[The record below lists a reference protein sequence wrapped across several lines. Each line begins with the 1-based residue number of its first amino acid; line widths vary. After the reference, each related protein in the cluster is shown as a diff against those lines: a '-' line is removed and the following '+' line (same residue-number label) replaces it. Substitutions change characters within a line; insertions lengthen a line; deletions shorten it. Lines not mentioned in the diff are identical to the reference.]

1 MVQFFTLP
9 GLSEYEDTV
18 KLMEDKVAS
27 LINKSSKEVVYLVE
41 YKDIYTAGTSF
52 KANEL
57 LDPGDIPVIYTNRG
71 GKFTYH
77 GSGQRVIYPI
87 LDLASEWGQKD
98 LRLYIKLLE
107 EWVIN
112 SLLYLGIKAF
122 TINGMVG
129 IWGKENGVPAKIASI
144 GVRVRKWITYHGIA
158 VNISTNLDMFSGII
172 ACGLRDMPVTSLKKL
187 GVDITLEQFDEV
199 IKDKF
204 FEVFSY
210 RANQG

>member
-1 MVQFFTLP
+1 MVQFVTLS

-27 LINKSSKEVVYLVE
+27 LINKTSREVVYLVE
-41 YKDIYTAGTSF
+41 YKDIYTAGSSS

-57 LDPGDIPVIYTNRG
+57 LYPGDVPVIYTNRG

-77 GSGQRVIYPI
+77 GAGQRVIYPI
-87 LDLASEWGQKD
+87 LDLASGREQKD
-98 LRLYIKLLE
+98 LKLYIKLLE

-112 SLLYLGIKAF
+112 SLLYFGIKAF
-122 TINGMVG
+122 TISGMVG
-129 IWGKENGVPAKIASI
+129 IWVKENGVPAKIASI

-158 VNISTNLDMFSGII
+158 VNVSTNLDMFSGII

-187 GVDITLEQFDEV
+187 GIDITLEQFDEV

-204 FEVFSY
+204 FEVLD
-210 RANQG
+210 RK

>member
-1 MVQFFTLP
+1 MVQFVTLS

-41 YKDIYTAGTSF
+41 YKDVYTAGTSF

-57 LDPGDIPVIYTNRG
+57 LYPGDIPVIYTNRG

-87 LDLASEWGQKD
+87 VDLASEWGQKD
-98 LRLYIKLLE
+98 LKLYIKLLE
-107 EWVIN
+107 EWIIN
-112 SLLYLGIKAF
+112 SLLYFGIKAF

-129 IWGKENGVPAKIASI
+129 IWVKENGVPAKIASI
-144 GVRVRKWITYHGIA
+144 GVRVRKWIAYHGIA

-172 ACGLRDMPVTSLKKL
+172 ACGLRDVPVTSLKKL

-204 FEVFSY
+204 FEIFY
-210 RANQG
+210 G

>member
-1 MVQFFTLP
+1 MVQFVTLS

-57 LDPGDIPVIYTNRG
+57 LNPGDIPVIYTNRG

-77 GSGQRVIYPI
+77 GRGQRVIYPI
-87 LDLASEWGQKD
+87 VDLASEWGQKD
-98 LRLYIKLLE
+98 LKLYIKLLE
-107 EWVIN
+107 EWIIN
-112 SLLYLGIKAF
+112 SLLYFGIKAF

-129 IWGKENGVPAKIASI
+129 IWVKENGVPAKIASI
-144 GVRVRKWITYHGIA
+144 GVRVRKWIAYHGIA

-172 ACGLRDMPVTSLKKL
+172 ACGLRDVPVTSLKKL

-204 FEVFSY
+204 LEILDKK
-210 RANQG
+210 

>member
-1 MVQFFTLP
+1 MVQFVTLS

-18 KLMEDKVAS
+18 KLMEDKVGS
-27 LINKSSKEVVYLVE
+27 LINKSSREVVYLVE
-41 YKDIYTAGTSF
+41 YKDVYTAGTSF

-57 LDPGDIPVIYTNRG
+57 LNPGDIPVIYTNRG

-98 LRLYIKLLE
+98 LKLYIKLLE
-107 EWVIN
+107 EWIIN
-112 SLLYLGIKAF
+112 SLLYFGIKAF
-122 TINGMVG
+122 TISGMVG
-129 IWGKENGVPAKIASI
+129 IWVKENGVPAKIASI
-144 GVRVRKWITYHGIA
+144 GVRVRKWVTYHGIA

-172 ACGLRDMPVTSLKKL
+172 ACGLRDMPVTSLKNL

-204 FEVFSY
+204 FEILD
-210 RANQG
+210 RK

>member
-1 MVQFFTLP
+1 MVQFVTLS

-41 YKDIYTAGTSF
+41 YKDVYTAGTSF

-87 LDLASEWGQKD
+87 VDLASEWGQKD
-98 LRLYIKLLE
+98 LKLYIKLLE
-107 EWVIN
+107 EWIIN
-112 SLLYLGIKAF
+112 SLLYFGIKSF

-129 IWGKENGVPAKIASI
+129 IWVKENGVPAKIASI
-144 GVRVRKWITYHGIA
+144 GVRVRKWIAYHGIA

-172 ACGLRDMPVTSLKKL
+172 ACGLRDVPVTSLKKL

-204 FEVFSY
+204 FEIFY
-210 RANQG
+210 G

>member
-1 MVQFFTLP
+1 MVQFVTLL

-18 KLMEDKVAS
+18 KLMENEVAS

-57 LDPGDIPVIYTNRG
+57 LDTGDIPVIYTNRG

-77 GSGQRVIYPI
+77 GSGQRIIYPI
-87 LDLASEWGQKD
+87 LDLASEWRQKD
-98 LRLYIKLLE
+98 LKLYIKLLE
-107 EWVIN
+107 EWIIN
-112 SLLYLGIKAF
+112 SLLYFGVKAF

-129 IWGKENGVPAKIASI
+129 IWVKENGVPAKIASI

-158 VNISTNLDMFSGII
+158 VNISTNLEMFSGII
-172 ACGLRDMPVTSLKKL
+172 ACGLKGMPVTSLKKL
-187 GVDITLEQFDEV
+187 GVDITLEQFDEI
-199 IKDKF
+199 IKGKF
-204 FEVFSY
+204 FEVLD
-210 RANQG
+210 RR

>member
-1 MVQFFTLP
+1 MVQFVTLS

-27 LINKSSKEVVYLVE
+27 LINKSSREVVYLVE
-41 YKDIYTAGTSF
+41 YKDVYTAGTSF

-57 LDPGDIPVIYTNRG
+57 LYPRDIPVIYTNRG

-98 LRLYIKLLE
+98 LKLYIKLLE
-107 EWVIN
+107 EWIIN
-112 SLLYLGIKAF
+112 SLLYFGIKAF
-122 TINGMVG
+122 TISGMVG
-129 IWGKENGVPAKIASI
+129 IWVKENGVPAKIASI
-144 GVRVRKWITYHGIA
+144 GVRVRKWVTYHGIA

-172 ACGLRDMPVTSLKKL
+172 ACGLRDMPVTSLKNL

-204 FEVFSY
+204 FEILD
-210 RANQG
+210 RK

>member
-1 MVQFFTLP
+1 MVQFVTLS

-41 YKDIYTAGTSF
+41 YKDVYTAGTSF

-87 LDLASEWGQKD
+87 VDLASEWGQKN
-98 LRLYIKLLE
+98 LKLYIKLLE
-107 EWVIN
+107 EWIIN
-112 SLLYLGIKAF
+112 SLLYFGIKSF

-129 IWGKENGVPAKIASI
+129 IWVKENGVPAKIASI
-144 GVRVRKWITYHGIA
+144 GVRVRKWIAYHGIA

-172 ACGLRDMPVTSLKKL
+172 ACGLRDVPVTSLKKL

-204 FEVFSY
+204 FEIFY
-210 RANQG
+210 G

>member
-1 MVQFFTLP
+1 MVQFVTLS

-87 LDLASEWGQKD
+87 VDLASEWGQKD
-98 LRLYIKLLE
+98 LKLYIKLLE
-107 EWVIN
+107 EWIIN
-112 SLLYLGIKAF
+112 SLLYFGIKAF

-129 IWGKENGVPAKIASI
+129 IWVKENGVPAKIASI
-144 GVRVRKWITYHGIA
+144 GVRVRKWIAYHGIA

-172 ACGLRDMPVTSLKKL
+172 ACGLRDVPVTSLKKL
-187 GVDITLEQFDEV
+187 GVDITLKQFDEV

-204 FEVFSY
+204 FEIFY
-210 RANQG
+210 G

>member
-1 MVQFFTLP
+1 MVQFVTLS

-41 YKDIYTAGTSF
+41 YKDVYTAGTSF

-57 LDPGDIPVIYTNRG
+57 LYPGDIPVIYTNRG

-87 LDLASEWGQKD
+87 VDLASEWGQKD
-98 LRLYIKLLE
+98 LKLYIKLLE
-107 EWVIN
+107 EWIIN
-112 SLLYLGIKAF
+112 SLLYFGIKAF

-129 IWGKENGVPAKIASI
+129 IWVKENGVPAKIASI
-144 GVRVRKWITYHGIA
+144 GVRVRKWIAYHGIA

-172 ACGLRDMPVTSLKKL
+172 ACGLRDVPVTSLKKL

-204 FEVFSY
+204 FEILD
-210 RANQG
+210 RK

>member
-1 MVQFFTLP
+1 MVQFVTLS

-18 KLMEDKVAS
+18 KLMEDKVTS

-87 LDLASEWGQKD
+87 LDLASEWRQID
-98 LRLYIKLLE
+98 LKLYIKLLE
-107 EWVIN
+107 EWIIN
-112 SLLYLGIKAF
+112 SLLYFGIKAF

-129 IWGKENGVPAKIASI
+129 IWVKENDVPAKIASI
-144 GVRVRKWITYHGIA
+144 GVRIRKWIAYHGIA

-172 ACGLRDMPVTSLKKL
+172 ACGLRDVPVTSLKKL

-204 FEVFSY
+204 FEILD
-210 RANQG
+210 RK

>member
-1 MVQFFTLP
+1 MVQFVTLS

-41 YKDIYTAGTSF
+41 YKDVYTAGTSF

-87 LDLASEWGQKD
+87 VDLASEWGQKD
-98 LRLYIKLLE
+98 LKLYIKLLE
-107 EWVIN
+107 EWIIN
-112 SLLYLGIKAF
+112 SLLYFGIKAF

-129 IWGKENGVPAKIASI
+129 IWVKENGVPAKIASI
-144 GVRVRKWITYHGIA
+144 GVRVRKWIAYHGIA

-172 ACGLRDMPVTSLKKL
+172 ACGLRDVPVTSLKKL
-187 GVDITLEQFDEV
+187 GVDITLEQFDKV

-204 FEVFSY
+204 FEILD
-210 RANQG
+210 RK

>member
-1 MVQFFTLP
+1 MVQFVTLS

-87 LDLASEWGQKD
+87 VDLASEWGQKD
-98 LRLYIKLLE
+98 LKLYIKLLE
-107 EWVIN
+107 EWIIN
-112 SLLYLGIKAF
+112 SLLYFGIKAF
-122 TINGMVG
+122 AINGMVG
-129 IWGKENGVPAKIASI
+129 IWVKENGVPAKIASI
-144 GVRVRKWITYHGIA
+144 GVRVRKWIAYHGIA

-172 ACGLRDMPVTSLKKL
+172 ACGLRDVPVTSLKKL
-187 GVDITLEQFDEV
+187 GVDITLKQFDEV

-204 FEVFSY
+204 FEIFY
-210 RANQG
+210 G